1 MEKDP
6 QRLNLEGL
14 VRKLRSVTLAVQL
27 LPFVYG
33 FFFVLAMVAYLI
45 LPEWLSVVCDHL
57 FYVSLVVIIYN
68 LILSRT
74 LRLCCWHK
82 AACVVPLFPE
92 LVSVADQT
100 IIDLSEQAAI
110 INVWTIITMT
120 FILLVSAY
128 KVFFSDGRK

>member
-1 MEKDP
+1 MGKDQ

-33 FFFVLAMVAYLI
+33 FFFILAMVAYRV
-45 LPEWLSVVCDHL
+45 LPEWVSVVCDHL

-68 LILSRT
+68 LILSKT
-74 LRLCCWHK
+74 LRLCGWHK

-92 LVSVADQT
+92 LVSLADQT
-100 IIDLSEQAAI
+100 VIELTEMAAAI
-110 INVWTIITMT
+110 NMWVIAMMT
-120 FILLVSAY
+120 FVLLVSAY

>member
-33 FFFVLAMVAYLI
+33 FFFVLAMVAYLV
-45 LPEWLSVVCDHL
+45 LPEWVSVVCDHM

-74 LRLCCWHK
+74 LRLCGWHK

-100 IIDLSEQAAI
+100 VIELSEDAAV
-110 INVWTIITMT
+110 INIWTIATMT
-120 FILLVSAY
+120 FVLLVSAY
-128 KVFFSDGRK
+128 KVFFSNGRK

>member
-1 MEKDP
+1 MEKDQ

-33 FFFVLAMVAYLI
+33 FLFVLAMVAYLV
-45 LPEWLSVVCDHL
+45 LPEWISVICDHL

-74 LRLCCWHK
+74 LKLCAWHR
-82 AACVVPLFPE
+82 AACLVPLLPE

-100 IIDLSEQAAI
+100 IIDLSEQAAV
-110 INVWTIITMT
+110 INIWTIITMT
-120 FILLVSAY
+120 FILLISAY
-128 KVFFSDGRK
+128 KVFFSNGRR